1 MVLETL
7 ANGIL
12 GLVNWG
18 ITIITVMLLWECYK
32 FITGGSEAGAEK
44 AGKAWKSIKPYLPGT
59 NAKAK
64 RVTKKE
70 MNEYIMEE
78 KQEQKLDEVKHT
90 VSTIIADL
98 DVFAKKTVSPP
109 EAQKFVKLVGKLG
122 DKIKDA
128 KKYFRGL
135 NRRTSRAQTGIQ
147 RLFDYM
153 KDKGVKD
160 DELVQ
165 KVKVMEDTILKLHQL
180 TAEEVGRVEAEY
192 ASLDSLPAMEKL
204 RSESKGSSA
213 SSPTKNEINDLKDVF
228 WAMDADLDQAYKH
241 QTKAKQQLQ
250 GVIALTR
257 GLM

>member
-1 MVLETL
+1 MALETL

-18 ITIITVMLLWECYK
+18 ITIIVVMFLWECYK
-32 FITGGSEAGAEK
+32 FITGGSEGGKEVAAK
-44 AGKAWKSIKPYLPGT
+44 AGKKIWKHMPGT
-59 NAKAK
+59 RARAK

-78 KQEQKLDEVKHT
+78 KEEQKLDEVKNAL
-90 VSTIIADL
+90 STIVADL
-98 DVFAKKTVSPP
+98 EVFVRKPASPP
-109 EAQKFVKLVGKLG
+109 EAQKFLKTVGKLG

-135 NRRTSRAQTGIQ
+135 NRRTSRAQTGIN

-160 DELVQ
+160 DELVR
-165 KVKVMEDTILKLHQL
+165 KVKVFEDTILKLHEQ
-180 TAEEVGRVEAEY
+180 TAQEVGKVEAEY
-192 ASLDSLPAMEKL
+192 ASINNLPAMEKL
-204 RSESKGSSA
+204 RLESAGSSA
-213 SSPTKNEINDLKDVF
+213 SPPVNREIDDLLKAF
-228 WAMDADLDQAYKH
+228 EYMAALLENAYEH